1 MVSRCGADLFDVTP
15 AEQFEALE
23 AVKIDLG
30 FIGRAGI
37 FGGFACVNLAGP
49 SHLRAEP
56 SYRESTTSAVMA
68 GAIVRHA

>member
-1 MVSRCGADLFDVTP
+1 
-15 AEQFEALE
+15 
-23 AVKIDLG
+23 
-30 FIGRAGI
+30 
-37 FGGFACVNLAGP
+37 LAGP